1 MEVVSIGNF
10 SSTIFQEVSMPSG
23 EGDDRSSLDGGEE
36 ESYCCSD
43 HDEVTLAAAISQ
55 ELQGD
60 HTARSGTD
68 PKLHLPLDSI
78 TTTYVEYEVW

>member
-10 SSTIFQEVSMPSG
+10 FPAPFQAVSMPSG

-60 HTARSGTD
+60 DRTARSGTD

-78 TTTYVEYEVW
+78 TTTYVEYEV